1 MVIAAFP
8 MGREAHA
15 PVGRLSIY
23 GMIPILKAP
32 RFACTL
38 FLASLLP
45 AAFCV
50 GCAAQGTH
58 SSTGEYLDDSVIT
71 TKVKTALLNDSVTP
85 GSSITV
91 NTVKGT
97 VQLSGFVDTAE
108 QKSRAHDVA
117 AAIAGVRS
125 VQNNIIVKSSNAG
138 L

>member
-1 MVIAAFP
+1 MK
-8 MGREAHA
+8 H
-15 PVGRLSIY
+15 
-23 GMIPILKAP
+23 ILKAP

-45 AAFCV
+45 ATLWV

-71 TKVKTALLNDSVTP
+71 TKVKSALLNDSVTP

-97 VQLSGFVDTAE
+97 VQLSGFVDTVE
-108 QKSRAHDVA
+108 QKSRAHDIA
-117 AAIAGVRS
+117 AGVAGVRT